1 MVDASSKPGG
11 YIVYSTCSITIPKNE
26 AIIDCALKK
35 RDEQFVPCGQDFG
48 RPAPG
53 FTRFRKHR
61 FHSSLDN
68 TRRFYPHV
76 PSVDGFFMAKV
87 GLVVYDS
94 QIPVG
99 VTPKYMAGDLQLDIC
114 KVQAASSILP
124 ATSLAPRDNE
134 RVVDMAAAPGG
145 KTTYIATHMK
155 NCGIIY
161 AMR

>member
-11 YIVYSTCSITIPKNE
+11 YIVYSTCSITIPKIVLSRRGMNNSCHVGK
-26 AIIDCALKK
+26 ILDALPL
-35 RDEQFVPCGQDFG
+35 DLLALEST
-48 RPAPG
+48 G
-53 FTRFRKHR
+53 FTLHWTTLGVFTLMFQAWMVFSWPRKTNHTYST
-61 FHSSLDN
+61 SSSYGTFN
-68 TRRFYPHV
+68 Q
-76 PSVDGFFMAKV
+76 S
-87 GLVVYDS
+87 
-94 QIPVG
+94 
-99 VTPKYMAGDLQLDIC
+99 C